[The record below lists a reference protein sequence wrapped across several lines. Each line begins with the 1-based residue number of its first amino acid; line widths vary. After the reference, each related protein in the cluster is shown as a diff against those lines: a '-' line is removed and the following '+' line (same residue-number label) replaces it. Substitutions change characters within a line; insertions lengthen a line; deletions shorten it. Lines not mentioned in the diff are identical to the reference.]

1 MDGMRWIGSVAT
13 LGAAG
18 LILVSAAPARACTC
32 AAAAIFESDPVA
44 GATGVPLDVV
54 PIIHGWFRPES
65 VEIVSE
71 AGDSVPV
78 EVTSPVP
85 GLGGCAGQSTEVR
98 PLAPLAA
105 NTSYVVRAR
114 SLYEPDSAP
123 PSAVEFRTGDTPLE
137 DRELSPPTAVITVLN
152 SELFGDMC
160 GGTNRACIHVQGADE
175 AEILL
180 RTAGESVG
188 RAYLQGS
195 RLSTATFLP
204 QIPDCIEVRAR
215 RKDGTR
221 SEPTV
226 LCQGDFVQRE
236 AQRSDYYDLDLRCE
250 SGLIGDDI
258 GGGDPLP
265 SGSDAPPDG
274 VAGGSAAPPGAE
286 SDPPSSGTD
295 NDGQAPTTEQPDTAQ
310 SSSGRSKRASWGCST
325 APGAIDPAGASIGL
339 LWLLTVVRRRRMQVA

>member
-1 MDGMRWIGSVAT
+1 VSRPPAAPRLAAPFDLLVFDWDGTLMDSLGSIVACTRAT
-13 LGAAG
+13 LARLGM
-18 LILVSAAPARACTC
+18 PALPD
-32 AAAAIFESDPVA
+32 E
-44 GATGVPLDVV
+44 
-54 PIIHGWFRPES
+54 
-65 VEIVSE
+65 EIRRSI
-71 AGDSVPV
+71 
-78 EVTSPVP
+78 
-85 GLGGCAGQSTEVR
+85 GLGMLETVER
-98 PLAPLAA
+98 LAPGAGPERVEA
-105 NTSYVVRAR
+105 VRSCYR
-114 SLYEPDSAP
+114 D
-123 PSAVEFRTGDTPLE
+123 
-137 DRELSPPTAVITVLN
+137 
-152 SELFGDMC
+152 
-160 GGTNRACIHVQGADE
+160 
-175 AEILL
+175 
-180 RTAGESVG
+180 
-188 RAYLQGS
+188 
-195 RLSTATFLP
+195 
-204 QIPDCIEVRAR
+204 
-215 RKDGTR
+215 
-221 SEPTV
+221 